1 MKRKRTGV
9 LALDLGTSSV
19 RAVVYDQ
26 RGRLIQPTFADI
38 PYQVD
43 TTVPGQVSSDADQL
57 VALIETAIDRALKAA
72 RRQHI
77 AIGAVGASCYWHS
90 LMGIDR
96 AGQPTTELL
105 TWADTRSASE
115 VASLR
120 AGFDEHAYHRR
131 TGCYFHASFWPT
143 KLRWLRRSRGAAVRR
158 TAHWI
163 SLAEYLYG
171 RLFGEYRVSLSI
183 ASATG
188 LLEVHRCQWDK
199 QALAIAGIRAESLS
213 PLSEWDVPCQGL
225 RPSYAHRWPALA
237 AVPWFLPLGDGAL
250 GNVGAGCLR
259 PESFCA
265 MIGTSAALRVLMEEP
280 DLDIP
285 WGAWAYRLDGRR
297 WVLGGALSEGGNA
310 IRWLRKALLVGKRSQ
325 VEAVIAKRAPD
336 GHGLTVLPFWAGERS
351 PNWRDDAR
359 ATLTGLSLATQP
371 VDIVQA
377 TMEGISYQF
386 GRVYHALLETIPRP
400 RRVIASGGQLL
411 HSRLWMQMLADVLDC
426 PVVASPEPESS
437 SRGAAL
443 LALHALGRLPGLWTA
458 GPRAGRTFRPRPA
471 ARRIYQAAQQ
481 RQEALYEL
489 LYPPKAHPQRRGRI
503 RSQKVGSSKPSRQT
517 LTPRS

>member
-1 MKRKRTGV
+1 MKRQRTGV

-26 RGRLIQPTFADI
+26 RGRLIQPTYADV

-57 VALIETAIDRALKAA
+57 VGLIETAIDRALKGA
-72 RRQHI
+72 RQQHI
-77 AIGAVGASCYWHS
+77 DIAAVGASCYWHS

-96 AGQPTTELL
+96 AGNPTTELL
-105 TWADTRSASE
+105 TWADTRSAPE
-115 VASLR
+115 VTSLR
-120 AGFDEHAYHRR
+120 GRFDERAYHRR
-131 TGCYFHASFWPT
+131 TGCYFHASFWPA

-158 TAHWI
+158 TAHWV

-188 LLEVHRCQWDK
+188 LFNVHRCQWDD
-199 QALAIAGIRAESLS
+199 QALRLAGVTAASLS
-213 PLSEWDVPCQGL
+213 PLSEWDVPCHGL
-225 RPSYAHRWPALA
+225 RPPHAHRWPALA
-237 AVPWFLPLGDGAL
+237 GVPWYLPLGDGAL
-250 GNVGAGCLR
+250 GNVGSGCLR
-259 PESFCA
+259 PDSLCA
-265 MIGTSAALRVLMEEP
+265 MIGTSAALRVLIEAR

-310 IRWLRKALLVGKRSQ
+310 IRWLRKTVVVGKRAQ
-325 VEAVIAKRAPD
+325 VEAAIAKRPPD

-351 PNWRDDAR
+351 PNWRGDAR

-386 GRVYHALLETIPRP
+386 GRVYRALLETIVRP

-411 HSRLWMQMLADVLDC
+411 HSRVWMQMLADVLEV
-426 PVVASPEPESS
+426 PVTASPEPEAS

-443 LALHALGRLPGLWTA
+443 LALFALGRFPRLWTT
-458 GPRAGRTFRPRPA
+458 GPRAGRTFRPRPSA
-471 ARRIYQAAQQ
+471 WRTYQAAQR
-481 RQEALYEL
+481 RQDALYQL
-489 LYPPKAHPQRRGRI
+489 LYPPEPQPQRRGRI
-503 RSQKVGSSKPSRQT
+503 KSQKAGSSKPSRQT